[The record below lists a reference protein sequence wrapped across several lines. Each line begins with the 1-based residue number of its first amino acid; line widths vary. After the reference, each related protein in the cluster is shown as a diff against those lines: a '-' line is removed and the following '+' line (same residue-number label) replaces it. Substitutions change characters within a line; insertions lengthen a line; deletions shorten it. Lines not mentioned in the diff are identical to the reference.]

1 MRLGGCGLAREA
13 KRMTF
18 AVFPDVRRWA
28 FMVLAPVL
36 PAAILAGCVLS
47 EADQHYDA
55 GVELQ

>member
-1 MRLGGCGLAREA
+1 MREA

-36 PAAILAGCVLS
+36 LAAILAGCAPS
-47 EADQHYDA
+47 EADEHYNA
-55 GVELQ
+55 GVEL

>member
-1 MRLGGCGLAREA
+1 
-13 KRMTF
+13 MTF
-18 AVFPDVRRWA
+18 AVFPDVRRRA

-36 PAAILAGCVLS
+36 LAAILAGCVLS